1 MGTMLIVEDDEDI
14 LALLRELFE
23 EEGWQVHGCASG
35 SQALREIAARSLDLV
50 LLDLVLPSVDG
61 TTVSVDWSNTAQRTH
76 WVEQLAPGIEKKIKN
91 STKSATGSGAS
102 GSDTSFV
109 NGADKRLTTPFLTGF
124 NDAVVTVYWI
134 ALAVILL
141 AFVITWFFKVPPL
154 RQVSALQERAD
165 AHGVSATGTIQT
177 QEA

>member
-1 MGTMLIVEDDEDI
+1 VTEAVQAQVDAGVIPSAAAPSVIDAQVAAAKPAAEKA
-14 LALLRELFE
+14 ALDA
-23 EEGWQVHGCASG
+23 VASK
-35 SQALREIAARSLDLV
+35 AHA
-50 LLDLVLPSVDG
+50 SVDG

-76 WVEQLAPGIEKKIKN
+76 WVEQLAPGIEKKIRN